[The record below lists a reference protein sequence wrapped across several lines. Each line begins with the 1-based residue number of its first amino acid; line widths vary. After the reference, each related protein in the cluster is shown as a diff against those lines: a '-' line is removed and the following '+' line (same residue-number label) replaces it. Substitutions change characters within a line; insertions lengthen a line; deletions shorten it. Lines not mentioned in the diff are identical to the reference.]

1 MKASRLTLIFSFLAA
16 ALVVLLAGIWSGQQ
30 PQVIVPQTS
39 SDQAATS
46 HQPERQA
53 PVTTSA
59 AATPPIKRPALST
72 HTEHQAHYQTA
83 DRSATDEKNKDK
95 ASPELPAEVHAYIE
109 SKRIPASELKPV
121 THADGSVSLDLKGQY
136 QHVPVAIIGEDG
148 KVTIVETEIKPIAD
162 Q

>member
-39 SDQAATS
+39 SDQADTS

-53 PVTTSA
+53 PVTTS

-95 ASPELPAEVHAYIE
+95 ASTELPAEVHAYIE